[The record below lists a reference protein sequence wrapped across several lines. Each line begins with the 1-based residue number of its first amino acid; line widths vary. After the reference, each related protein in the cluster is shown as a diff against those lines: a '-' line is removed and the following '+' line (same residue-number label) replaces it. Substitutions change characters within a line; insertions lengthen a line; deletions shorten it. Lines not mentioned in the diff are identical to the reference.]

1 MPAEFR
7 RKREGDLDHLR
18 VFRQW
23 DTLRPLILGP
33 ALTTAAIGAL
43 ELINHLWFTIPN
55 PAILYVTAVI
65 FATYSWG
72 MASGLISG
80 AVTLV
85 YAAAFFSG
93 PAGFFTYAP
102 DNFLRM
108 AVLLVSTPAIVVMV
122 GILQRRTARTYALQM
137 ERDRAEAAN
146 RVKSEFVA
154 NMSHELR
161 TPLNAIL
168 GFAEMLDRRYFGEL
182 NPKQQE
188 YVENIRLSAAHQLA
202 LVNDLLDLAKIEAGR
217 MELHEDRILLREEL
231 DASLALIEE
240 RARAARLTLAIDT
253 PTGLVLQGDRIRVR
267 QVLIN
272 LLSNAVK
279 FTPEGGKV
287 TVRAA
292 TTQKDGL
299 VVTVTNSGPGMSE
312 ADLKRVLAPYQQADS
327 MVARPHEGT
336 GLGLPI
342 SKRLVEMHG
351 GSMDIASRKDEGIAV
366 TVRLPPQ
373 RVLAA

>member
-1 MPAEFR
+1 VR
-7 RKREGDLDHLR
+7 RLGR
-18 VFRQW
+18 VDW
-23 DTLRPLILGP
+23 ASLRPLILGP
-33 ALTTAAIGAL
+33 ALTIAAIAAI
-43 ELINHLWFTIPN
+43 ELVHLLFFTIPN
-55 PAILYVTAVI
+55 PAVLYLTAVI
-65 FATYSWG
+65 FATYCWG
-72 MASGLISG
+72 MASGLIAG
-80 AVTLV
+80 AITLV

-93 PAGFFTYAP
+93 PAGFFHYSP

-108 AVLLVSTPAIVVMV
+108 GVLLVSTPAMIVMV
-122 GILQRRTARTYALQM
+122 GILQRRNARTYALQM

-146 RVKSEFVA
+146 RIKSEFVA

-182 NPKQQE
+182 NAKQQE

-217 MELHEDRILLREEL
+217 MEIKEDRILLREEL

-253 PTGLVLQGDRIRVR
+253 PRGLVLQGDRVRVR

-279 FTPEGGKV
+279 FTPEGGRV
-287 TVRAA
+287 SVHAA
-292 TTQKDGL
+292 TSAEEGL
-299 VVTVTNSGPGMSE
+299 VVTVANSGPGMSE
-312 ADLKRVLAPYQQADS
+312 ADLRRVLAPYQQAES

-342 SKRLVEMHG
+342 SKRLVELHG
-351 GSMDIASRKDEGIAV
+351 GSMDIASRTDEGIAV
-366 TVRLPPQ
+366 TVRLPPK